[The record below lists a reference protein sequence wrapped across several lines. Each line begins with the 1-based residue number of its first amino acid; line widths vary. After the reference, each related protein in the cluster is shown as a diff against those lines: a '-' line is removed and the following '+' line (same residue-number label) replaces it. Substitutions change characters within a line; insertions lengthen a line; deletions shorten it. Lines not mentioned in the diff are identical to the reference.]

1 MQCPEALRTQAYFD
15 GEVDALASSEVERH
29 MESCAACRELLRDL
43 ERTRAMLRSDVPHLR
58 ASAALRA
65 RICDAL
71 DKESSAE
78 AASQQPARARPSPR
92 RPFWL
97 GAASGVSVSAMA
109 AALVMLLVLP
119 RFNNPLIDEVVDAH
133 IRSLMPDH
141 LIDVPSSDRHTV
153 KPWFAGHADI
163 SPPVADFAPQGYRLA
178 GGRSDYLDHQRAAA
192 VVYQHGAHVINLFSW
207 AATGHALPSSA
218 TRNGYHLLCWR
229 ARDIDSCAVSDTG
242 WDELRGFVR
251 LVQDLNA
258 NDRPQ
263 EPAGKAGE

>member
-15 GEVDALASSEVERH
+15 GEVDALAASEIERH
-29 MESCAACRELLRDL
+29 IESCAACRELLQEL
-43 ERTRAMLRSDVPHLR
+43 ERTRAVLRSAVPHLR
-58 ASAALRA
+58 APAVLRA
-65 RICDAL
+65 RICAAL
-71 DKESSAE
+71 NKESSSDPS
-78 AASQQPARARPSPR
+78 SQQRLRARPAAR

-97 GAASGVSVSAMA
+97 GAASGVSVSAVA

-119 RFNNPLIDEVVDAH
+119 RFNNPLIEDVVDAH

-163 SPPVADFAPQGYRLA
+163 SPPVADFAPQGYRLI

-207 AATGHALPSSA
+207 AATGRALPSST

-229 ARDIDSCAVSDTG
+229 ASDIDSCAVSDTG
-242 WDELRGFVR
+242 WDELKGLVR
-251 LVQDLNA
+251 LVQDLNV
-258 NDRPQ
+258 NDHP
-263 EPAGKAGE
+263 ETGPGKAAE